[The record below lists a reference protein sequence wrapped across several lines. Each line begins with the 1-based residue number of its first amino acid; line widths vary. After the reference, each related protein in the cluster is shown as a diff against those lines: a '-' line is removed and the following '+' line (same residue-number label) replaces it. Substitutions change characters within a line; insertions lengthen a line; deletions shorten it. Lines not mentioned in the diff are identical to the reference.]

1 MISDGWRALAW
12 VSDDVLIPDVPCR
25 LGKMQEDGSATEECK
40 TSDGSGWGIR
50 DITGSALDYRCR
62 LQNI

>member
-12 VSDDVLIPDVPCR
+12 ASDDVLIPDVPSR

-40 TSDGSGWGIR
+40 TSDGSEWGIR